1 MIGQEK
7 TIGAFEARRQFGK
20 VLQDVVAKRGQ
31 YIVEKNGE
39 PIAAVVP
46 IETYNQIKRRKER
59 FFALLRMAQTNAQQQ
74 GALSD
79 EEAMDIA
86 NAAKYEVRQEKQ

>member
-20 VLQDVVAKRGQ
+20 VLQDVTTKRGP

-46 IETYNQIKRRKER
+46 IETYNQMKRRREAFFER
-59 FFALLRMAQTNAQQQ
+59 LRATAAQAE
-74 GALSD
+74 LSD
-79 EEAMDIA
+79 EEAMRLA
-86 NAAKYEVRQEKQ
+86 TEAVQAVRADKTRV